1 MVLTLAEELKRR
13 NHTVVVIS
21 IDSPQ
26 AKAFYDWPSGVTW
39 EKIVLGDPQVKASFM
54 IRIKRVI
61 AIRRIFRNYR
71 IDSAVGFQ
79 IGAFALVKVASLG
92 LGIHTVAAERNAP
105 TLFAFI
111 QRGRMLRRIANTLL
125 LFSGCIAVQM
135 ESYRLLY
142 PRILRRKIIHTPN
155 PIIQVDNHRK
165 SGVYASTEF
174 SILYVG
180 RLTFQKNLSVLI
192 RAISSTGLNAKL
204 TIVGDG
210 DAKSNL
216 QQLANEKN
224 VRVTFLDPTKNL
236 SAHYLSADIFCI
248 PSRWEGFP
256 NVVGEALAHGLPVV
270 AFEGCAGMSDLIVNG
285 VNGFLAEGNDNSESL
300 GEAIRLAASAT
311 LIPGLSVASSTAF
324 SLERFVS
331 QWEIALTP
339 RQRVVTN

>member
-1 MVLTLAEELKRR
+1 M
-13 NHTVVVIS
+13 
-21 IDSPQ
+21 
-26 AKAFYDWPSGVTW
+26 
-39 EKIVLGDPQVKASFM
+39 
-54 IRIKRVI
+54 
-61 AIRRIFRNYR
+61 
-71 IDSAVGFQ
+71 
-79 IGAFALVKVASLG
+79 
-92 LGIHTVAAERNAP
+92 GIHTVAAERNAP
-105 TLFAFI
+105 TLFKFI
-111 QRGRMLRRIANTLL
+111 QRGRMLRSITNTLL
-125 LFSGCIAVQM
+125 FFSDCIAVQM
-135 ESYRLLY
+135 ESYYMLY
-142 PRILRRKIIHTPN
+142 PKFLRRKIVHTPN

-165 SGVYASTEF
+165 LGIRKSTEF
-174 SILYVG
+174 DILYVG
-180 RLTFQKNLSVLI
+180 RLTFQKNLPVLI
-192 RAISSTGLNAKL
+192 RAIALTGMNAAL

-216 QQLANEKN
+216 QQLASEKN
-224 VRVTFLDPTKNL
+224 IRVTFLDPTKDL

-270 AFEGCAGMSDLIVNG
+270 AFEGCAGMSDLIVSG